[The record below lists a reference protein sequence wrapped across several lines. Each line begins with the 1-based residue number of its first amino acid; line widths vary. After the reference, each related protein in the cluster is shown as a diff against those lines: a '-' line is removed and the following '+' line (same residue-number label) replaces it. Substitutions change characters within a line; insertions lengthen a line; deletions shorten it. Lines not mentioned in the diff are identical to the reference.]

1 MEARIGLP
9 WRIPELVKFY
19 WAFVGLYI
27 VKASIGSVLYVTGV
41 AWEMI
46 ACNLEISIQKKPWKG
61 VPEPHDISIL
71 EETNKHIECA
81 VE

>member
-1 MEARIGLP
+1 
-9 WRIPELVKFY
+9 
-19 WAFVGLYI
+19 
-27 VKASIGSVLYVTGV
+27 
-41 AWEMI
+41 MI
-46 ACNLEISIQKKPWKG
+46 AVNLEISIQKKPWKG